1 MVKPSNEIFMRIYIA
16 ILLMLGASVSNA
28 QLKLPRLFA
37 DHMVLQRDQ
46 PIKVWGW
53 SKPASSITVAFN
65 GKSKKVKSD
74 KQGYFESYL
83 DAQRAGGPFVL
94 TVSNKDTAIVFNDV
108 LVGDVWVASGQS
120 NMEWQLQWNVNNWED
135 EVKDSNYPEMRF
147 FKVPNEYASSPQ
159 SDINGGSWML
169 ADEENSPQFSAIA
182 WFFAKK
188 NHLEKEVPVGIVES
202 HWGGTPAEAWTTIE
216 TLAKTPG
223 YETIA
228 DTIINPNTPWSE
240 IEKENEQKDAR
251 KWELMRDKEGAVATG
266 AQFVDFDDSK
276 WTVYDLPCNC
286 KMTDL
291 TWLRREVSLDPDT
304 ISSVELFVSNVVQEA
319 FVFFNGELIWSKQWN
334 EDTKPL
340 VISPDLIR
348 KGKNVITYRVA
359 NSWDNNVYF
368 GRPDEMWLAVNGSK
382 ISLEGSWKY
391 SNAVEPKI
399 PMAIKMFQMPS
410 FLYNAKIAPI
420 AGYTVRGVIWYQGES
435 NADKPQYY
443 KELFSNMIKD
453 WRREWG
459 YELPFLYVQ
468 LANFM
473 QRQDLPINSN
483 WAQLREAQTQTLE
496 LPKTAMTVT
505 IDIGNADDIHPRNKK
520 DVGERLWLAA
530 KKVSFGDEVVY
541 SGPSFSSV
549 TRNGHDVIVKFD
561 HLGGGLN
568 SEGPVQGFALAGEDD
583 VWYWAEAD
591 IRNNEIVLSS
601 DNVSDPVQVSYAL
614 GDNPEANL
622 YNKEGLPAVPFKAE
636 IKPQ

>member
-1 MVKPSNEIFMRIYIA
+1 MRNFIA
-16 ILLMLGASVSNA
+16 ILLLLGASFSNA

-53 SKPASSITVAFN
+53 SKPSSNITMAFN
-65 GKSKKVKSD
+65 GKTKKVKSD
-74 KQGYFESYL
+74 DEGYFVGYL
-83 DAQRAGGPFVL
+83 DAQKAGGPFVL
-94 TVSNKDTAIVFNDV
+94 TVSTKDTAIVYNDV
-108 LVGDVWVASGQS
+108 LIGDVWVASGQS
-120 NMEWQLQWNVNNWED
+120 NMEWQLQWNVDNWKE

-159 SDINGGSWML
+159 EDISGGHWML
-169 ADEENSPQFSAIA
+169 ANEENSPQFSAVA

-188 NHLEKEVPVGIVES
+188 NHLEKGVPVGIVES

-223 YETIA
+223 YEEIA
-228 DTIINPNTPWSE
+228 DTIINPKTPWSE

-251 KWELMRDKEGAVATG
+251 KWELMRDKEGAVASG
-266 AQFVDFDDSK
+266 VQFVDFDDSE
-276 WTVYDLPCNC
+276 WTVHDLPCNC

-291 TWLRREVSLDPDT
+291 AWLRREVSLNPDT
-304 ISSVELFVSNVVQEA
+304 ISSAELFISNVVQEA

-340 VISPDLIR
+340 TISPDLIR

-368 GRPDEMWLAVNGSK
+368 GRPDEMWLNVNGSK
-382 ISLEGSWKY
+382 VSLEGSWRY
-391 SNAVEPKI
+391 SNDIEPKI
-399 PMAIKMFQMPS
+399 PMAVKMFQMPS

-420 AGYTVRGVIWYQGES
+420 AGYTARGVIWYQGES

-443 KELFSNMIKD
+443 KQLFSNMIKD

-459 YELPFLYVQ
+459 YDLPFLYVQ

-473 QRQDLPINSN
+473 QRQEQPVNSD
-483 WAQLREAQTQTLE
+483 WTQLREAQTQTLE
-496 LPKTAMTVT
+496 LPKTAMAVT

-520 DVGERLWLAA
+520 DVGDRLWLAA
-530 KKVSFGDEVVY
+530 RKVSYGDEVVY
-541 SGPSFSSV
+541 SGPSFKSA
-549 TRNGHDVIVKFD
+549 TRDGGKILVSFD
-561 HLGGGLN
+561 HIGSGLH
-568 SEGPVQGFALAGEDD
+568 SKGSVLGFALAGKDE
-583 VWYWAEAD
+583 VWYWAEATIEND
-591 IRNNEIVLSS
+591 QIVLRS
-601 DNVSDPVQVSYAL
+601 DKVSDPVWVSYAL
-614 GDNPEANL
+614 GDNPKATL
-622 YNKEGLPAVPFKAE
+622 YNEEGLPAVPFKEE
-636 IKPQ
+636 ISAQ

>member
-1 MVKPSNEIFMRIYIA
+1 MRNYIA
-16 ILLMLGASVSNA
+16 ILLLLGASVSNA

-94 TVSNKDTAIVFNDV
+94 TVSNKDTAIVVNDV

-135 EVKDSNYPEMRF
+135 EVKDSDYPEMRF

-169 ADEENSPQFSAIA
+169 ANEENSPQFSAVA

-391 SNAVEPKI
+391 SNAIEPKI

-459 YELPFLYVQ
+459 YEMPFLYVQ

-473 QRQDLPINSN
+473 QRQELPINSN

-549 TRNGHDVIVKFD
+549 ARNGHDVIVKFD

-583 VWYWAEAD
+583 VWYWAEAE

-622 YNKEGLPAVPFKAE
+622 YNREGLPAVPFKAE